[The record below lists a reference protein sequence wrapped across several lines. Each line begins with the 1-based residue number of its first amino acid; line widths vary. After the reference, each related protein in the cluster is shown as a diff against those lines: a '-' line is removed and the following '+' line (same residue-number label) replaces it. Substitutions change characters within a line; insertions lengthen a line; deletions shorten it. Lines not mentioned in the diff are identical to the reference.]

1 MTGVQTCALPI
12 FDIFKNYY
20 ANTQEENFYMIG
32 GSPVI
37 KAQINGE
44 NIPSNDDIP
53 SALGEITS
61 SSAIILN
68 PKTLTKEEIRFRI
81 KTSTQAREQTVK
93 VDDLGDWDATGSA
106 IRIETTKVM
115 STWYITAI
123 YSTKR
128 TSLEK
133 YPLENLDTIRD
144 KILLTPGDTVFDISN
159 ESMSVAPFT
168 KFAKRTSDGRLNNSF
183 TIRTSAKNI

>member
-1 MTGVQTCALPI
+1 
-12 FDIFKNYY
+12 
-20 ANTQEENFYMIG
+20 MIG

-44 NIPSNDDIP
+44 NIPNNDDIP
-53 SALGEITS
+53 NALGEITS
-61 SSAIILN
+61 ASTIILS
-68 PKTLTKEEIRFRI
+68 PKTLTKEEIRFRV
-81 KTSTQAREQTVK
+81 KTSIQAREQILTV
-93 VDDLGDWDATGSA
+93 DNLGEWDETPNG
-106 IRIETTKVM
+106 IRIETTKVI

-144 KILLTPGDTVFDISN
+144 KILLKPGDIVFDISN
-159 ESMSVAPFT
+159 
-168 KFAKRTSDGRLNNSF
+168 
-183 TIRTSAKNI
+183 

>member
-1 MTGVQTCALPI
+1 
-12 FDIFKNYY
+12 
-20 ANTQEENFYMIG
+20 MIG

-37 KAQINGE
+37 KAQINGDDIPNND
-44 NIPSNDDIP
+44 NIPS
-53 SALGEITS
+53 AVGEINP

-68 PKTLTKEEIRFRI
+68 PKTMTKDEIRFRV
-81 KTSTQAREQTVK
+81 KTSVQAREQILT
-93 VDDLGDWDATGSA
+93 VDDLGNWEATGSA

-115 STWYITAI
+115 STWYVTTI

-144 KILLTPGDTVFDISN
+144 KILLIS
-159 ESMSVAPFT
+159 
-168 KFAKRTSDGRLNNSF
+168 
-183 TIRTSAKNI
+183 